1 MNIDNDD
8 VEMQFKCTVT
18 FTAKVR
24 DTFHKHTDLQN
35 VEEYLINKI
44 YDEPEAYMDDLEVT
58 DVERLL

>member
-24 DTFHKHTDLQN
+24 DTFHKHENTQAMEDILRD
-35 VEEYLINKI
+35 KI
-44 YDEPEAYMDDLEVT
+44 YEEPEAYMDDLEVT

>member
-24 DTFHKHTDLQN
+24 NTFHKHENTQAMEDSLRD
-35 VEEYLINKI
+35 KI